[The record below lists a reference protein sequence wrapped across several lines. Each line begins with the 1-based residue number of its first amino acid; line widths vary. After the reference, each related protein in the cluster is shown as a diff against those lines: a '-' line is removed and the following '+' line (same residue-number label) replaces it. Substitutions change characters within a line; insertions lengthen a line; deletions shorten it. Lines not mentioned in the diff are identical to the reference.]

1 MKKLTIF
8 GGVIVSLFLLLYA
21 CKKTTT
27 AGATTETANAKG
39 AMMAASPAALSL
51 ASGPFVTA
59 YVEVNS
65 NNFVNPGCY
74 TYGAPANQ
82 LFGISVI
89 FAANINS
96 TNGVP
101 TLYFNPQVQDVL
113 NSGKVAYL
121 QSLGIKVLLDVLGNH
136 QNAGWGCFTTYAAAD
151 AFAVQ
156 CANAVQQY
164 GLDGIDIDDEYS
176 TCTANNS
183 SLVLAA
189 AALRA
194 RLGTSKIISM
204 AAFGQ
209 SNYFTATY
217 NGQKLG
223 DILDYVFEQ
232 TYFSSDYAGRLQPY
246 INAGVPKSKLGLG
259 TDLSNSDQAAVAT
272 YVKNNGLASAMVYN
286 VANNSQTKLSSI
298 SNVLYGSAT
307 AVKPNCI
314 DGTGT
319 PPVTA
324 ANMSLVFDGTNEYLN
339 SNTFNLAG
347 TSLTYEGWIKPAAF
361 KSVFPNISTIMGI
374 EVSDANVALL
384 RLGDAS
390 LANNKLQFVLN
401 TGGATP
407 KKLSSVS
414 ALNANTWYH
423 VAATYDGATMKI
435 YINGVLDASLSAT
448 GTISANGAFQVSRSW
463 DANRGFNG
471 QFDELRVWKTA
482 LSQTS
487 IQANKCSV
495 AANSTSLEAY
505 WKFNEGTGTS
515 IADATG
521 HGHNANLVNMEST
534 DWSTIVPC
542 P

>member
-1 MKKLTIF
+1 MKRLSFFGMVILTS
-8 GGVIVSLFLLLYA
+8 SLFLYA
-21 CKKTTT
+21 CKKEQKNSAVNSNSSATQVS
-27 AGATTETANAKG
+27 ATT
-39 AMMAASPAALSL
+39 SL
-51 ASGPFVTA
+51 LGTPFTTA

-65 NNFVNPGCY
+65 NDFSNPGCY
-74 TYGAPANQ
+74 TYGAPAKQ
-82 LFGISVI
+82 LFGVSVI

-101 TLYFNPQVQDVL
+101 TLSFNPQVQEVL
-113 NSGKVAYL
+113 SSGKVAYL
-121 QSLGIKVLLDVLGNH
+121 QSLGIKVVLDVLGNH
-136 QNAGWGCFTTYAAAD
+136 QNAGWGCFTTYADAD

-176 TCTANNS
+176 TCTANDG

-194 RLGTSKIISM
+194 RLGASKLITM

-209 SNYFTATY
+209 ANYFSSTY

-232 TYFSSDYAGRLQPY
+232 TYFSTNYAGRLQPY
-246 INAGVPKSKLGLG
+246 IDAGVPKSKLGLG
-259 TDLSNSDQAAVAT
+259 TDLSNNDQAAVAT

-298 SNVLYGSAT
+298 STVLYTSPT
-307 AVKPNCI
+307 DVKANCI
-314 DGTGT
+314 DGGGS
-319 PPVTA
+319 TA
-324 ANMSLVFDGTNEYLN
+324 ANQSLSFDGGSKYLN
-339 SNTFNLAG
+339 TNSFNLAG
-347 TSLTYEGWIKPAAF
+347 TGLSFEGWIKPTAF
-361 KSVFPNISTIMGI
+361 KSAFPNISTVMGI

-384 RLGDAS
+384 RLGDAN

-407 KKLSSVS
+407 KKLNS
-414 ALNANTWYH
+414 ATALSANTWYH

-435 YINGVLDASLSAT
+435 YINGVLDASLTAT
-448 GTISANGAFQVSRSW
+448 GTIAANGTLQISRSW
-463 DANRGFNG
+463 DANRGFAG

-482 LSQTS
+482 LSQTQ
-487 IQANKCSV
+487 IQANTCGVSPTS
-495 AANSTSLEAY
+495 ASLEAY
-505 WKFNEGTGTS
+505 WKLNEGSGTTT
-515 IADATG
+515 ADATG
-521 HGHNANLVNMEST
+521 HGHTASLVNMAGT
-534 DWSTIVPC
+534 DWKTNVPC